1 MLNIKVGHYIKL
13 LKPETMKLLGIIESK
28 MTEDKN
34 GKDVPHLE
42 ITEVIL
48 VHCNIVDNDCQPDLR
63 ILYTFFSN
71 NSFSSLLEI
80 WPTNFIFLKRLKFRT
95 FRYRCMVSKSI

>member
-1 MLNIKVGHYIKL
+1 MLNIKVGNYIKL

-80 WPTNFIFLKRLKFRT
+80 
-95 FRYRCMVSKSI
+95 